1 MGWEGG
7 PEGGYMHTHTTHA
20 HTHTHTHTHIYIYI
34 YAPMAD
40 SLRYTAE
47 TNNIVKQLHSDRN

>member
-20 HTHTHTHTHIYIYI
+20 HTHTHIYIYI

-40 SLRYTAE
+40 SLHYTAE